1 MAASDATVPPARAGL
16 GLRIAAAAVLAPP
29 TIAAIWLG
37 GTVWTVAVAVLA
49 AIALWEWARLVGRGS
64 VLAPGIPSIAAAA
77 SIPVLFWIGPQA
89 SLAVAALCSLSAALT
104 GAIRG
109 QSGNGL
115 LTGSGALY
123 IALAGLALV
132 WLRAPE
138 QAGLAGVL
146 WLVFAVWGADAG
158 AYLFG
163 RLIGGPRLAPRFSPN
178 KTWAGLGG
186 AMVGAILVG
195 AVAATVWTEAPSW
208 GRLAVAGAVIGIV
221 GQAGDL
227 LESAFKRLYGVKDSS
242 NLIPGHGGVLD
253 RIDAL
258 MAVALVAAI
267 VFMFGG
273 AGLAWSS

>member
-64 VLAPGIPSIAAAA
+64 VLAPGILSIAAAA

-89 SLAVAALCSLSAALT
+89 GLAVAALCGLSAALT